1 MAYVK
6 HTAIHTTPKAHLKY
20 ILNPEKNEKM
30 KYVTGICCGDD
41 LETAYDNFK
50 GIFEKYNDENF
61 DNCEISKN
69 GGKKHIRIH
78 SYTQS
83 FDSGVS
89 AEEAHRIGV
98 EWAKKVFGEN
108 RPIIVSTHSNTDHCH
123 NHIAVCPYDLD
134 GIRWHSNYKTLQ
146 FVRKRSD
153 EICLEHNLDIIR
165 NPRKK
170 STISY
175 KEHDASKKGYS
186 WKVKMADTI
195 DRLIHSDDVTDIY
208 SLIEKMKE
216 CGYTFT
222 NESRMIAKPKGV
234 KYGCCISKLGFGYSY
249 QMLIQRI
256 NNKQNE
262 FVGRK
267 ISAFIGFQVEI
278 AVGLRERQF
287 DIYRSQSVHMPTYA
301 EVKKSFEVL
310 NFIHSNHIHS
320 LDDMK
325 SCLSAANCKEDFA
338 MHRYFSL
345 ANKKEQLKTLE
356 YLGDEY
362 ACLLKTENRDKAQQ
376 KRLEKLHWQLMIS
389 GGIGGWDTHME
400 NWLPKLKDKLRNDL
414 KQLDRLAEEMGR
426 ASKERANAEMSLA
439 YLEDFLKSDYDRIR
453 EQEQLRI
460 QIENYH
466 NGLEPQEDGTY
477 KAAPKPTA
485 ERNAEIAYMDM
496 REEHRRRAEEQRRMF
511 EQQKEREYQKIYN
524 GYSR

>member
-50 GIFEKYNDENF
+50 EIFEKYNDEKF
-61 DNCEISKN
+61 DDCNSSKKS
-69 GGKKHIRIH
+69 GKRNIRIH

-83 FDSGVS
+83 FDSSVS
-89 AEEAHRIGV
+89 PEEAHRIGV

-108 RPIIVSTHSNTDHCH
+108 IPIIVSTHSNTNHCH

-134 GIRWHSNYKTLQ
+134 GIRWHSNRKTLD

-153 EICLEHNLDIIR
+153 EICLEHGLDIIKNPKR
-165 NPRKK
+165 N

-175 KEHDASKKGYS
+175 KEHDARKKGYS
-186 WKVKMADTI
+186 WKIKMADTI
-195 DRLIHSDDVTDIY
+195 DKLIHSDDVTDIY

-216 CGYTFT
+216 YGYTFT
-222 NESRMIAKPKGV
+222 NESRLIAKPKGV
-234 KYGCCISKLGFGYSY
+234 KYGCCIAKLGFGYSC
-249 QMLIQRI
+249 QMLMERI

-267 ISAFIGFQVEI
+267 ISAFVGFQVEI

-287 DIYRSQSVHMPTYA
+287 DICRSQSVHMPTYT
-301 EVKKSFEVL
+301 EVKKSFEAL

-325 SCLSAANCKEDFA
+325 SCLSAANRKEDFA

-362 ACLLKTENRDKAQQ
+362 ARLLKIENRDEAQQ
-376 KRLEKLHWQLMIS
+376 KRLEKLHWQLVES
-389 GGIGGWDTHME
+389 GGIGGWNTHE
-400 NWLPKLKDKLRNDL
+400 DNWLPKLKEKLKNDL
-414 KQLDRLAEEMGR
+414 KELDSLGVELGRTSAER
-426 ASKERANAEMSLA
+426 TKAEAA
-439 YLEDFLKSDYDRIR
+439 YEYLQDFLKSAYDKIR
-453 EQEQLRI
+453 EQEILRI
-460 QIENYH
+460 H
-466 NGLEPQEDGTY
+466 N
-477 KAAPKPTA
+477 A
-485 ERNAEIAYMDM
+485 I
-496 REEHRRRAEEQRRMF
+496 
-511 EQQKEREYQKIYN
+511 
-524 GYSR
+524 

>member
-6 HTAIHTTPKAHLKY
+6 HTAIHTTPKVHLKY

-50 GIFEKYNDENF
+50 EIFEKYNDEDF
-61 DNCEISKN
+61 DNCKSSKKS
-69 GGKKHIRIH
+69 GKKHIRIH

-83 FDSGVS
+83 FDSSVS
-89 AEEAHRIGV
+89 LEEAHRIGV

-134 GIRWHSNYKTLQ
+134 GIRWHSNRKSLE

-153 EICLEHNLDIIR
+153 EICLEHGLDIIR
-165 NPRKK
+165 NPKKK
-170 STISY
+170 STIGY
-175 KEHDASKKGYS
+175 KEWDSRKKGCS
-186 WKVKMADTI
+186 WKMKMADTI
-195 DRLIHSDDVTDIY
+195 DRLILRDDVTDIY
-208 SLIEKMKE
+208 SLNEKMKE
-216 CGYTFT
+216 YGYTFT
-222 NESRMIAKPKGV
+222 NESRLIAKPKGV
-234 KYGCCISKLGFGYSY
+234 KYGCCIAKLGFGYSY
-249 QMLIQRI
+249 QMLMERI
-256 NNKQNE
+256 SNKQNE

-287 DIYRSQSVHMPTYA
+287 DICRSQSVHMPTYT
-301 EVKKSFEVL
+301 EVKKSFEAL

-325 SCLSAANCKEDFA
+325 SCLSAANRKEDFA

-362 ACLLKTENRDKAQQ
+362 ARLLKTENRAEAQQ

-389 GGIGGWDTHME
+389 GGISGWDTHMD

-414 KQLDRLAEEMGR
+414 KQLDSLAAEMSR
-426 ASKERANAEMSLA
+426 ASKERTNVEISLV
-439 YLEDFLKSDYDRIR
+439 YLENFLKSDYDKIR
-453 EQEQLRI
+453 EQEILRI
-460 QIENYH
+460 H
-466 NGLEPQEDGTY
+466 N
-477 KAAPKPTA
+477 A
-485 ERNAEIAYMDM
+485 I
-496 REEHRRRAEEQRRMF
+496 
-511 EQQKEREYQKIYN
+511 
-524 GYSR
+524 

>member
-6 HTAIHTTPKAHLKY
+6 HKAIHTTPKAHLKY
-20 ILNPEKNEKM
+20 IMNPEKNEEM

-50 GIFEKYNDENF
+50 EIFEKYNSEKF
-61 DNCEISKN
+61 DDCELSKKS
-69 GGKKHIRIH
+69 GKRHIRIH

-83 FDSGVS
+83 FDSSVS
-89 AEEAHRIGV
+89 PEEAHRIGV
-98 EWAKKVFGEN
+98 EWAKKVFGAN
-108 RPIIVSTHSNTDHCH
+108 RPIIVSTHVNTDHVH

-153 EICLEHNLDIIR
+153 EICIEHNLDIIK
-165 NPRKK
+165 NPRRKC
-170 STISY
+170 TISY
-175 KEHDASKKGYS
+175 KEHDARKKGYS

-208 SLIEKMKE
+208 SLIKKMKE

-234 KYGCCISKLGFGYSY
+234 KYGCCISKLGYGYSY

-278 AVGLRERQF
+278 AVGIRERQL
-287 DIYRSQSVHMPTYA
+287 DIYRAPVIHYPTYA

-310 NFIHSNHIHS
+310 NFIHSNHVHS
-320 LDDMK
+320 LEDMRA
-325 SCLSAANCKEDFA
+325 CLAAANRKEDNA
-338 MHRYFSL
+338 MYRYFKL
-345 ANKKEQLKTLE
+345 ADKKEQLKTLN

-362 ACLLKTENRDKAQQ
+362 ARLLKIENRDEAQQ
-376 KRLEKLHWQLMIS
+376 KRLEDLHWKLAES
-389 GGIGGWDTHME
+389 GGIGGWNTHME

-414 KQLDRLAEEMGR
+414 RQLDSLAAEMGS
-426 ASKERANAEMSLA
+426 ASKERTNAETALA
-439 YLEDFLKSDYDRIR
+439 YLQDFLKSDYDRIR

-477 KAAPKPTA
+477 KAEPVPTA

-496 REEHRRRAEEQRRMF
+496 REEQRRRAEEQRWRD
-511 EQQKEREYQKIYN
+511 EQMRIRERN
-524 GYSR
+524 RSRSGYCR

>member
-50 GIFEKYNDENF
+50 EIFEKYNDENF
-61 DNCEISKN
+61 DNCGTSQKS
-69 GGKKHIRIH
+69 GKRNIRIH

-134 GIRWHSNYKTLQ
+134 GIRWHSNRKSLD

-175 KEHDASKKGYS
+175 KEHDARKKGYS

-195 DRLIHSDDVTDIY
+195 DRLIHNDDVTDIY
-208 SLIEKMKE
+208 SLIGKMKE

-278 AVGLRERQF
+278 AVGIRERQF
-287 DIYRSQSVHMPTYA
+287 DIYRSQSVHMSTYA
-301 EVKKSFEVL
+301 EVKKSFEML
-310 NFIHSNHIHS
+310 NFIYSNHIHF
-320 LDDMK
+320 LEDMRA
-325 SCLSAANCKEDFA
+325 CLAAANRKEDIA

-345 ANKKEQLKTLE
+345 ANIKEQLKTLNF
-356 YLGDEY
+356 LGDEY
-362 ACLLKTENRDKAQQ
+362 ARLLKTENRDEVQQ

-389 GGIGGWDTHME
+389 GGISGWDTHME
-400 NWLPKLKDKLRNDL
+400 NWLPKLKEKLRNDL
-414 KQLDRLAEEMGR
+414 KQLDSLAAEMGR
-426 ASKERANAEMSLA
+426 ASKERTNAETALA

-466 NGLEPQEDGTY
+466 KGLEPQEDGTY
-477 KAAPKPTA
+477 KAESEPTA
-485 ERNAEIAYMDM
+485 ERNAELAYLA
-496 REEHRRRAEEQRRMF
+496 RLEEKRQRAEEERRRREEQRA
-511 EQQKEREYQKIYN
+511 RENRKRYI

>member
-20 ILNPEKNEKM
+20 ILNPDKNEEM

-50 GIFEKYNDENF
+50 EIFEKYNTEKF
-61 DNCEISKN
+61 DDCELSKKS
-69 GGKKHIRIH
+69 GKRHIRIH

-83 FDSGVS
+83 FDSSVS
-89 AEEAHRIGV
+89 PEEAHRIGV
-98 EWAKKVFGEN
+98 EWAKKVFGVN
-108 RPIIVSTHSNTDHCH
+108 RPIIVSTHVNTDHVH

-153 EICLEHNLDIIR
+153 EICLEHNLDIIK
-165 NPRKK
+165 NPRRK

-175 KEHDASKKGYS
+175 KEHDARKKGYS
-186 WKVKMADTI
+186 WKIKMADTI

-216 CGYTFT
+216 CGYIFT

-234 KYGCCISKLGFGYSY
+234 KYSCCIAKLGYGYSY

-278 AVGLRERQF
+278 AVGLRERQR
-287 DIYRSQSVHMPTYA
+287 DIYRSHIIHSVSHVELQRTA
-301 EVKKSFEVL
+301 EVL
-310 NFIHSNHIHS
+310 CFIQNNHIHS

-325 SCLSAANCKEDFA
+325 SCLVAANRKEDNA
-338 MHRYFSL
+338 LHKYFRL
-345 ANKKEQLKTLE
+345 ANKKEQLKTLD

-362 ACLLKTENRDKAQQ
+362 ARLLKTENRDEAQQ

-389 GGIGGWDTHME
+389 GGISGWDTHME

-414 KQLDRLAEEMGR
+414 RQLDSLAAEMGR
-426 ASKERANAEMSLA
+426 ASKERTNAETALA

-477 KAAPKPTA
+477 KAETEPTA
-485 ERNAEIAYMDM
+485 ERNAEFAYMEM
-496 REEHRRRAEEQRRMF
+496 REEQRRRAEEERRRREEQRA
-511 EQQKEREYQKIYN
+511 RENRKRYI

>member
-20 ILNPEKNEKM
+20 ILNPDKNEKM

-50 GIFEKYNDENF
+50 EIFEKYNDENF
-61 DNCEISKN
+61 DNCGTSQKS
-69 GGKKHIRIH
+69 GKRNIRIH

-89 AEEAHRIGV
+89 PEEAHRIGV

-134 GIRWHSNYKTLQ
+134 GIRWHSNRKTLDFIRQ
-146 FVRKRSD
+146 RSD
-153 EICLEHNLDIIR
+153 EICLEHGLDIIKNPNR
-165 NPRKK
+165 N

-175 KEHDASKKGYS
+175 KEHDARKKGYS
-186 WKVKMADTI
+186 WKIQMADTI

-208 SLIEKMKE
+208 SLVEKMKE
-216 CGYTFT
+216 YGYTFT

-234 KYGCCISKLGFGYSY
+234 KYGCCIAKLGFGYSY
-249 QMLIQRI
+249 QMLMERI
-256 NNKQNE
+256 SNKQNE

-267 ISAFIGFQVEI
+267 ISAFVGFQVEL
-278 AVGLRERQF
+278 AVSIREKQL
-287 DIYRSQSVHMPTYA
+287 DIYRTPVIHYPTYA

-325 SCLSAANCKEDFA
+325 SCLAAANRKEDIA
-338 MHRYFSL
+338 LHRYCKCTE
-345 ANKKEQLKTLE
+345 KKEQLKTLN
-356 YLGDEY
+356 YLGNEY
-362 ACLLKTENRDKAQQ
+362 VCLLKIENRDEAQQ
-376 KRLEKLHWQLMIS
+376 KRLEKLHWQLIES

-400 NWLPKLKDKLRNDL
+400 NWLPKLKDQLRNDL
-414 KQLDRLAEEMGR
+414 RQLDSLAEEMGR
-426 ASKERANAEMSLA
+426 ASKERTNAEMSLA

-477 KAAPKPTA
+477 KAEPEPTA
-485 ERNAEIAYMDM
+485 ERNAEFAYLDM
-496 REEHRRRAEEQRRMF
+496 REEQRRRAEEQRRMF

-524 GYSR
+524 GYSQ

>member
-50 GIFEKYNDENF
+50 EIYEKYDAEKF
-61 DNCEISKN
+61 DDCNSSKKS
-69 GGKKHIRIH
+69 GKRNIRIH

-83 FDSGVS
+83 FDSSVS
-89 AEEAHRIGV
+89 PEEAHRIGV

-108 RPIIVSTHSNTDHCH
+108 RPIIVSTHVNTNCVH

-134 GIRWHSNYKTLQ
+134 GIRWHSNRKSLD

-175 KEHDASKKGYS
+175 KEHDARKKEYS

-208 SLIEKMKE
+208 SLVEKMKE

-222 NESRMIAKPKGV
+222 NESRHIAKPKGV
-234 KYGCCISKLGFGYSY
+234 KYGCSIAKLGFGYSY
-249 QMLIQRI
+249 QMLMQRI

-278 AVGLRERQF
+278 AVVLRERQF

-301 EVKKSFEVL
+301 EVRRSFEVL

-320 LDDMK
+320 LEDMRA
-325 SCLSAANCKEDFA
+325 CLAAANRKEDIA

-345 ANKKEQLKTLE
+345 ANKKEQLKTLN

-362 ACLLKTENRDKAQQ
+362 ARLLQTENRDEAQQ

-389 GGIGGWDTHME
+389 GGISGWDTHMD

-414 KQLDRLAEEMGR
+414 KQLDSLAAEMSR
-426 ASKERANAEMSLA
+426 ASKERTNAEISLA
-439 YLEDFLKSDYDRIR
+439 YLENFLKSDYDRIR
-453 EQEQLRI
+453 EWEQLRI
-460 QIENYH
+460 QIDNYH

-477 KAAPKPTA
+477 IAEPKPTA
-485 ERNAEIAYMDM
+485 ERNAEFAYMDM
-496 REEHRRRAEEQRRMF
+496 REEQRRRDERQREMRN
-511 EQQKEREYQKIYN
+511 RSRS
-524 GYSR
+524 GYCR

>member
-50 GIFEKYNDENF
+50 EIFEKYNDENF
-61 DNCEISKN
+61 DNCGTSQKS
-69 GGKKHIRIH
+69 GKRNIRIH

-83 FDSGVS
+83 FDSSVS
-89 AEEAHRIGV
+89 PEEAHRIGV

-134 GIRWHSNYKTLQ
+134 GIRWHSNRKTLD

-153 EICLEHNLDIIR
+153 EICLEHGLDIIR
-165 NPRKK
+165 NPKKK
-170 STISY
+170 STIGY
-175 KEHDASKKGYS
+175 KEWDSRKKGCS
-186 WKVKMADTI
+186 WKIKMADTI

-208 SLIEKMKE
+208 SLVEKMKE
-216 CGYTFT
+216 YGYTFT
-222 NESRMIAKPKGV
+222 NESRLIAKPKGV
-234 KYGCCISKLGFGYSY
+234 KYGCSIAKLGFGYSY
-249 QMLIQRI
+249 QMLMERI
-256 NNKQNE
+256 SNKQNE

-267 ISAFIGFQVEI
+267 ISAFVGFQVEL
-278 AVGLRERQF
+278 AVSIREKQL
-287 DIYRSQSVHMPTYA
+287 DIYRTSVIHYPTYA
-301 EVKKSFEVL
+301 EVKRSFEAL

-320 LDDMK
+320 LDDMRA
-325 SCLSAANCKEDFA
+325 CLAEANRKEDIA

-345 ANKKEQLKTLE
+345 ANKKEQLKTLN

-362 ACLLKTENRDKAQQ
+362 ARLLKTENRDEAQQ

-389 GGIGGWDTHME
+389 GGISGWDTHMD

-414 KQLDRLAEEMGR
+414 RQLDSLAAEMGR
-426 ASKERANAEMSLA
+426 TSKERTNAEMSLA
-439 YLEDFLKSDYDRIR
+439 YLENFLKSDYDRIR

-477 KAAPKPTA
+477 KAEPEPTS
-485 ERNAEIAYMDM
+485 ERNVEFAYLDM
-496 REEHRRRAEEQRRMF
+496 REEQRRRAEEQRRRD
-511 EQQKEREYQKIYN
+511 ERQREMRN
-524 GYSR
+524 RSRSGYCR

>member
-20 ILNPEKNEKM
+20 ILNPDKNEKM

-50 GIFEKYNDENF
+50 EIFEKYNDENF
-61 DNCEISKN
+61 DNCKSSKKS
-69 GGKKHIRIH
+69 GKRNIRIH

-83 FDSGVS
+83 FDSSVS
-89 AEEAHRIGV
+89 PEEAHRIGV

-108 RPIIVSTHSNTDHCH
+108 RPIIVSTHSNTDYCH

-134 GIRWHSNYKTLQ
+134 GIRWHSNRKSLE

-153 EICLEHNLDIIR
+153 EICLEHGLDIIKNPKR
-165 NPRKK
+165 N

-175 KEHDASKKGYS
+175 KEHDARKKGYS
-186 WKVKMADTI
+186 WKIQMADMI
-195 DRLIHSDDVTDIY
+195 DRLILQNDVTDVY
-208 SLIEKMKE
+208 SLIEKMRE
-216 CGYTFT
+216 YGYTFT
-222 NESRMIAKPKGV
+222 NESRLIAKPKGV
-234 KYGCCISKLGFGYSY
+234 KYGCSIAKLGFGYSY
-249 QMLIQRI
+249 QMLMERI
-256 NNKQNE
+256 SNKQNE

-325 SCLSAANCKEDFA
+325 SCLSAANRKEDFA

-345 ANKKEQLKTLE
+345 ANKKEQLKTLN

-362 ACLLKTENRDKAQQ
+362 ACLLKTENRDEEQQ
-376 KRLEKLHWQLMIS
+376 KRLEKLHWQLVES
-389 GGIGGWDTHME
+389 GGIGGWNTHE
-400 NWLPKLKDKLRNDL
+400 DNWLPKLKEKLKNDL
-414 KQLDRLAEEMGR
+414 KELDSLGAELGR
-426 ASKERANAEMSLA
+426 TSAERTKAEAA
-439 YLEDFLKSDYDRIR
+439 YEYLQDFLKSDYDKIR
-453 EQEQLRI
+453 EQENLRM
-460 QIENYH
+460 QIEKYH
-466 NGLEPQEDGTY
+466 EGLELQEDGTY
-477 KAAPKPTA
+477 KSEPGPTV
-485 ERNAEIAYMDM
+485 ERNAELAHIAM
-496 REEHRRRAEEQRRMF
+496 RDEQRRQYEQRIRDEQMRREKSRRYNDF
-511 EQQKEREYQKIYN
+511 ER
-524 GYSR
+524 

>member
-6 HTAIHTTPKAHLKY
+6 HTAIHTTPKEHLRY
-20 ILNPEKNEKM
+20 ILNPEKNEEM

-50 GIFEKYNDENF
+50 EIFEKYNNEEF
-61 DNCEISKN
+61 EKCSSSKN
-69 GGKKHIRIH
+69 SGKRHIRIH

-83 FDSGVS
+83 FDSSVS
-89 AEEAHRIGV
+89 PEEAHRIGV
-98 EWAKKVFGEN
+98 EWAKKVFGVN
-108 RPIIVSTHSNTDHCH
+108 RPIIVSTHVNTDHVH

-165 NPRKK
+165 NPKK
-170 STISY
+170 KNTISY
-175 KEHDASKKGYS
+175 KEHDARKNGYS

-278 AVGLRERQF
+278 AVGLRERQR
-287 DIYRSQSVHMPTYA
+287 DIYRSNIIHSVSHVELQRTA
-301 EVKKSFEVL
+301 EVL
-310 NFIHSNHIHS
+310 CFIHNNHIHS
-320 LDDMK
+320 LDDMRA
-325 SCLSAANCKEDFA
+325 CLAAANRKEDIA

-345 ANKKEQLKTLE
+345 ANKKEQLKTLD

-362 ACLLKTENRDKAQQ
+362 ARLLKTENRDEAQQ

-389 GGIGGWDTHME
+389 GGISGWDTHMD

-414 KQLDRLAEEMGR
+414 KQLDSLAAEMSR
-426 ASKERANAEMSLA
+426 ASKERTNAEMSLA

-453 EQEQLRI
+453 EHEQLRI

-477 KAAPKPTA
+477 KAEPEPTA
-485 ERNAEIAYMDM
+485 ERNAEFAYLDM
-496 REEHRRRAEEQRRMF
+496 CEEQRRRD
-511 EQQKEREYQKIYN
+511 ERQREMRN
-524 GYSR
+524 RSRSGYCR

>member
-20 ILNPEKNEKM
+20 ILNPEKNEEM

-50 GIFEKYNDENF
+50 EIFEKYNDENF
-61 DNCEISKN
+61 DNCEISKKS
-69 GGKKHIRIH
+69 GKKHIRIH

-134 GIRWHSNYKTLQ
+134 GIRWHINRKTLD

-153 EICLEHNLDIIR
+153 EICLEHGLDIIKNPKR
-165 NPRKK
+165 N

-175 KEHDASKKGYS
+175 KEHDARKKDYS
-186 WKVKMADTI
+186 WKIKMADTI
-195 DRLIHSDDVTDIY
+195 DKLIHSDDVTDIY

-216 CGYTFT
+216 YGYTFT
-222 NESRMIAKPKGV
+222 NENRLIAKPKGV
-234 KYGCCISKLGFGYSY
+234 KYGCCIAKLGFGYSY
-249 QMLIQRI
+249 QMLVERI

-267 ISAFIGFQVEI
+267 ISAFVGFQVEL
-278 AVGLRERQF
+278 AVSIREKQL
-287 DIYRSQSVHMPTYA
+287 DIYRTSVIYYPTYA
-301 EVKKSFEVL
+301 EVKRSFEIL

-320 LDDMK
+320 LEDMAK
-325 SCLSAANCKEDFA
+325 VTAAANRKEDLA
-338 MHRYFSL
+338 LHRYCKCTE
-345 ANKKEQLKTLE
+345 KKEQLKTLN

-362 ACLLKTENRDKAQQ
+362 ACLLKTENRDEAQQ
-376 KRLEKLHWQLMIS
+376 KRLEKLHWQLIES
-389 GGIGGWDTHME
+389 GGIGGWNTHME

-414 KQLDRLAEEMGR
+414 RQLDSLAEEMGR
-426 ASKERANAEMSLA
+426 ASKERSKAEISLA
-439 YLEDFLKSDYDRIR
+439 YLENFLKSDYDRIR

-460 QIENYH
+460 QIEKYH
-466 NGLEPQEDGTY
+466 EGLELQEDGTY
-477 KAAPKPTA
+477 KSEPGPTA
-485 ERNAEIAYMDM
+485 ERNAELAHIAV
-496 REEHRRRAEEQRRMF
+496 RNEQRRKYEQRIRDEQMRREKSRRYNDF
-511 EQQKEREYQKIYN
+511 ER
-524 GYSR
+524 

>member
-6 HTAIHTTPKAHLKY
+6 HTAIHTTPKEYLRY
-20 ILNPEKNEKM
+20 ILNPDKNEEM

-50 GIFEKYNDENF
+50 EIFEKYNSEKF
-61 DNCEISKN
+61 DDCELSKKS
-69 GGKKHIRIH
+69 GKRHIRIH

-83 FDSGVS
+83 FDSSVS
-89 AEEAHRIGV
+89 PEEAHRIGV
-98 EWAKKVFGEN
+98 EWAKKVFGVN
-108 RPIIVSTHSNTDHCH
+108 RPIIVSTHVNTNCVH
-123 NHIAVCPYDLD
+123 NHITVCPYDLD
-134 GIRWHSNYKTLQ
+134 GIRWHSNRKSLE

-153 EICLEHNLDIIR
+153 EICLEHGLDIIK
-165 NPRKK
+165 NPRRN

-175 KEHDASKKGYS
+175 KEHDARKKGYS
-186 WKVKMADTI
+186 WKRKMADTI

-234 KYGCCISKLGFGYSY
+234 KYGCCISKLGYGYSY
-249 QMLIQRI
+249 QMLMQRI

-267 ISAFIGFQVEI
+267 ISAFVGFQVEL
-278 AVGLRERQF
+278 AVSIREKQLDVYRTPV
-287 DIYRSQSVHMPTYA
+287 IYYPTYA
-301 EVKKSFEVL
+301 EVKRSFETL

-325 SCLSAANCKEDFA
+325 SCLSAANRKEDFA

-362 ACLLKTENRDKAQQ
+362 ARLLKTENRDEAQQ

-389 GGIGGWDTHME
+389 GGISGWDTHMD

-414 KQLDRLAEEMGR
+414 KQLDSLAAEMSR
-426 ASKERANAEMSLA
+426 ASKERTNAEISLA
-439 YLEDFLKSDYDRIR
+439 YLENFLKSDYDRIR
-453 EQEQLRI
+453 EWEQLRI
-460 QIENYH
+460 QIDNYH

-477 KAAPKPTA
+477 IAEPKPTA
-485 ERNAEIAYMDM
+485 ERNAEFAYMDM
-496 REEHRRRAEEQRRMF
+496 REEQRRRAEEQRRRD
-511 EQQKEREYQKIYN
+511 ERQREMRSRSRS
-524 GYSR
+524 GYCR

>member
-6 HTAIHTTPKAHLKY
+6 HTAIHTTPTAHLKY
-20 ILNPEKNEKM
+20 ILNPDKNEEM

-50 GIFEKYNDENF
+50 EIFEKYNTEKF
-61 DNCEISKN
+61 DDCELSKKS
-69 GGKKHIRIH
+69 GKRHIRIH

-83 FDSGVS
+83 FDSSVS
-89 AEEAHRIGV
+89 PEEAHRIGV
-98 EWAKKVFGEN
+98 EWAKKVFGTN
-108 RPIIVSTHSNTDHCH
+108 RPIIVSTHVNTNCVH

-175 KEHDASKKGYS
+175 KEHDARKKGYS

-234 KYGCCISKLGFGYSY
+234 KYGCCISKLGYGYSY
-249 QMLIQRI
+249 QMLMQRI

-267 ISAFIGFQVEI
+267 ISAFVGFQVEL
-278 AVGLRERQF
+278 AVSIREKQLDVYRTPV
-287 DIYRSQSVHMPTYA
+287 IYYPTYA
-301 EVKKSFEVL
+301 EVKRSFETL

-325 SCLSAANCKEDFA
+325 SCLSAANRKEDFA

-362 ACLLKTENRDKAQQ
+362 ARLLKTENRDEAQQ

-389 GGIGGWDTHME
+389 GCISGWDTHMD

-414 KQLDRLAEEMGR
+414 KQLDSLAAEMGR
-426 ASKERANAEMSLA
+426 ASKERTNAEMSLA

-477 KAAPKPTA
+477 KAEPEPTA
-485 ERNAEIAYMDM
+485 ERNAEFTYMEM
-496 REEHRRRAEEQRRMF
+496 CEEQRRRAEEERRRREEQRA
-511 EQQKEREYQKIYN
+511 RENRKRYI
-524 GYSR
+524 GYYR